1 MTRPSPNSASS
12 AARWS
17 TSASSATTG
26 KSSTCR
32 PCRRLRRPVAAGRR
46 HPRHGGRLRL
56 LPRQL
61 QPRDPGL
68 APAGSNIKPFI
79 YAASLER
86 GLTPATQ
93 ISDLPFELSAA
104 QTGSKAWT
112 PKNYGNQYEPMLTL
126 RQGLYKSKNMVSIRI
141 LQAIGPQYGQDY
153 LTRFGFDKAR
163 QPAVLLLALGAG
175 SVTPLQVA
183 GAYAVFAN
191 GGYRITPYLI
201 DRVTDSNGKV
211 IMQSKPVVAGDAAA
225 RAIDPRTAWIMDDI
239 LRGVATYGTAARAR
253 AAQAQRHRR
262 QDRHHQ
268 RIGGRLVL
276 GLHALAGGDLVAG
289 LRPAQVAGLARDR
302 RRRRHADLGGLHADR
317 AQGRARGKAAPRPD
331 GIIVENGEYYFS
343 EFPPGQA
350 VARLG
355 LPQADTLGEFLNG
368 LGGGGEDNSI
378 KVAPGV
384 GAQATPLVAEDTVL
398 IVKKPAL
405 TEPAFHGRAA
415 ARRVFASGRAAAS
428 REARAADG
436 AMPRGNGY
444 RRIVTGTPAA
454 AEQICDSAS
463 GSCGPPA
470 CHSSAG
476 RRSDNGTRRC
486 APRPTAPAWR
496 PGCSPPRGCCL
507 RTPSSAHCRC
517 GWSRHRHRAKPPSHR
532 PGFRCCS
539 APGRSTQKF
548 GFGHNRACKIT
559 EFPVSQLAYSRMAL
573 RIVAT
578 LVATGLVAACGYKGP
593 LYMPTPDGK
602 PPSTAKQ
609 QKQQQPIIPPAP
621 RCPDAPGRH
630 APGQPGAADNKSP
643 RMGLLLA
650 QSRPIRAGRR
660 NAGPTG
666 TCSRP
671 GRRSR

>member
-1 MTRPSPNSASS
+1 
-12 AARWS
+12 
-17 TSASSATTG
+17 
-26 KSSTCR
+26 
-32 PCRRLRRPVAAGRR
+32 
-46 HPRHGGRLRL
+46 
-56 LPRQL
+56 
-61 QPRDPGL
+61 
-68 APAGSNIKPFI
+68 
-79 YAASLER
+79 
-86 GLTPATQ
+86 
-93 ISDLPFELSAA
+93 
-104 QTGSKAWT
+104 
-112 PKNYGNQYEPMLTL
+112 MLTL

-163 QPAVLLLALGAG
+163 QPAVLPLALGAG

-253 AAQAQRHRR
+253 
-262 QDRHHQ
+262 
-268 RIGGRLVL
+268 VL
-276 GLHALAGGDLVAG
+276 LKRNDIAGKTGTTNESVDAWFSGYTPSLVATSWLG
-289 LRPAQVAGLARDR
+289 FDQPKSLGSRETGGGVAMPIWVDYMQTALRAC
-302 RRRRHADLGGLHADR
+302 
-317 AQGRARGKAAPRPD
+317 RGKAAPRPD

-384 GAQATPLVAEDTVL
+384 GARATPLVAEDTVL
-398 IVKKPAL
+398 SVKKPAL
-405 TEPAFHGRAA
+405 TEPLFHGRAA

-428 REARAADG
+428 RS
-436 AMPRGNGY
+436 PRGG
-444 RRIVTGTPAA
+444 RRDASQERLQADRHRHAGGGRTDLRQRVRQLRTAPRVIPVLAVEAIMEPAA
-454 AEQICDSAS
+454 
-463 GSCGPPA
+463 
-470 CHSSAG
+470 
-476 RRSDNGTRRC
+476 

-539 APGRSTQKF
+539 APGRSTQ
-548 GFGHNRACKIT
+548 
-559 EFPVSQLAYSRMAL
+559 E
-573 RIVAT
+573 
-578 LVATGLVAACGYKGP
+578 
-593 LYMPTPDGK
+593 
-602 PPSTAKQ
+602 
-609 QKQQQPIIPPAP
+609 
-621 RCPDAPGRH
+621 
-630 APGQPGAADNKSP
+630 
-643 RMGLLLA
+643 
-650 QSRPIRAGRR
+650 IRF
-660 NAGPTG
+660 
-666 TCSRP
+666 
-671 GRRSR
+671 RS

>member
-1 MTRPSPNSASS
+1 MVARALNDKAKPEQRIKRGSVVYIRKFGDNWEIINLPAVQAAFVALSPQDGAIR
-12 AARWS
+12 AM
-17 TSASSATTG
+17 
-26 KSSTCR
+26 
-32 PCRRLRRPVAAGRR
+32 V
-46 HPRHGGRLRL
+46 GGFDFYRGNFNRVTQAW
-56 LPRQL
+56 RQ
-61 QPRDPGL
+61 P
-68 APAGSNIKPFI
+68 GSNIKPFI

-163 QPAVLLLALGAG
+163 QPAVLPLALGAG

-253 AAQAQRHRR
+253 
-262 QDRHHQ
+262 
-268 RIGGRLVL
+268 VL
-276 GLHALAGGDLVAG
+276 LKRNDIAGKTGTTNESVDAWFSGYTPSLASTS
-289 LRPAQVAGLARDR
+289 QVAGLARDR

-378 KVAPGV
+378 KVARASAPR
-384 GAQATPLVAEDTVL
+384 ATPLVAEDTVL
-398 IVKKPAL
+398 IVK
-405 TEPAFHGRAA
+405 
-415 ARRVFASGRAAAS
+415 S
-428 REARAADG
+428 R
-436 AMPRGNGY
+436 
-444 RRIVTGTPAA
+444 
-454 AEQICDSAS
+454 
-463 GSCGPPA
+463 
-470 CHSSAG
+470 
-476 RRSDNGTRRC
+476 
-486 APRPTAPAWR
+486 
-496 PGCSPPRGCCL
+496 L
-507 RTPSSAHCRC
+507 
-517 GWSRHRHRAKPPSHR
+517 
-532 PGFRCCS
+532 
-539 APGRSTQKF
+539 
-548 GFGHNRACKIT
+548 
-559 EFPVSQLAYSRMAL
+559 
-573 RIVAT
+573 
-578 LVATGLVAACGYKGP
+578 
-593 LYMPTPDGK
+593 
-602 PPSTAKQ
+602 
-609 QKQQQPIIPPAP
+609 
-621 RCPDAPGRH
+621 
-630 APGQPGAADNKSP
+630 
-643 RMGLLLA
+643 
-650 QSRPIRAGRR
+650 
-660 NAGPTG
+660 
-666 TCSRP
+666 
-671 GRRSR
+671 